1 MRRPPPPHPRGTPRT
16 PGSGRKRGT
25 PNRKTVELRALM
37 GVLAGDVDYQ
47 HRLREDFRRRRVHPT
62 VETLVWSHVIGKPT
76 ERVQLSADVTM
87 NQKLEEERELF
98 SRLSIQ
104 QMEEIAAES
113 QALVDKVL
121 AMAKANA
128 LTPDVVASRRTAVED
143 GESNGAPDPTCTGT
157 DVDRSGEGDAP
168 LNRDHGKAR
177 RTPTPIGVSQS
188 PAARV
193 ADVVAG
199 ELPSSRRLQRTLTNG
214 TRRARTPLPEIRLP
228 LVSHEEPRA

>member
-87 NQKLEEERELF
+87 NQKLEQERELF
-98 SRLSIQ
+98 SRLTIE
-104 QMEEIAAES
+104 QMEEIAAAS
-113 QALVDKVL
+113 QALVDRVL

-128 LTPDVVASRRTAVED
+128 LTPAAATAPRAPVD
-143 GESNGAPDPTCTGT
+143 GGESYGEPAEQSTGT
-157 DVDRSGEGDAP
+157 DVDRSGNGANTGHEANKQGDC
-168 LNRDHGKAR
+168 D
-177 RTPTPIGVSQS
+177 
-188 PAARV
+188 
-193 ADVVAG
+193 AG
-199 ELPSSRRLQRTLTNG
+199 RQDPDG
-214 TRRARTPLPEIRLP
+214 PE
-228 LVSHEEPRA
+228 

>member
-1 MRRPPPPHPRGTPRT
+1 MRKPPPPHPRGTPRT
-16 PGSGRKRGT
+16 PGSGRRRGT

-37 GVLAGDVDYQ
+37 GVLAGDVEYQ

-113 QALVDKVL
+113 QALVDRVM

-128 LTPDVVASRRTAVED
+128 QGPDVVASRRGSV
-143 GESNGAPDPTCTGT
+143 GESSDAPNPTCTGT
-157 DVDRSGEGDAP
+157 DVDYSGERDAA
-168 LNRDHGKAR
+168 LSLDRGTGAGSR
-177 RTPTPIGVSQS
+177 RRSASLSRPPRALLTSCRAS
-188 PAARV
+188 R
-193 ADVVAG
+193 
-199 ELPSSRRLQRTLTNG
+199 PSS
-214 TRRARTPLPEIRLP
+214 
-228 LVSHEEPRA
+228 